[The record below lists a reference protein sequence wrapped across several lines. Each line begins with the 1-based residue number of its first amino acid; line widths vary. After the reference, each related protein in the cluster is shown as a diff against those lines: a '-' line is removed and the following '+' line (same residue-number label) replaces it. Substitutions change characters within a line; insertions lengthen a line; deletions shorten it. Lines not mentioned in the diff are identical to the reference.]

1 MAGVERCSRDDKAP
15 TRAAPSRPAKY
26 EPDCG
31 QNDRPGRWWYYVNNE
46 EQSDGTDE
54 NGNFYAWNIPNVRRA
69 FSRFPN
75 PGGNLGVYK
84 NHKGCT
90 RYNNKKDACDRLH
103 PKSGPRPINSVN
115 KENKSELRS
124 LINKYQECIDSIDLM
139 NECVR
144 RGIDPVSDAGH
155 DHEKKE
161 REKELKK
168 LKQWYNN
175 LIKKQQQKRQVV
187 KKKQDADRA
196 EELEESLRIPINDL
210 YEKNPANNKLRIK
223 VPLNE
228 NAAAKAHLER
238 LTLVPGLA
246 LDGEFTEL
254 TARDDDKL
262 QGMGDV
268 LRAAI
273 KKLLIR
279 YILNGNQEGT
289 DWKRKIEEAKEIQ
302 RNAEG
307 QAALPEPMEGLSI
320 DEIISAAPSGRFG
333 IEGREFSETMMAA
346 ADMGVKPRWFYH
358 GGQDKRKKTIKK
370 KRNKKTKKSK
380 KKKQKMKKRTKK
392 NKQKH

>member
-1 MAGVERCSRDDKAP
+1 MTGVERCSSNDKAP
-15 TRAAPSRPAKY
+15 TRAAPTRPPKY

-46 EQSDGTDE
+46 EQSDGKDE
-54 NGNFYAWNIPNVRRA
+54 NGNFYAWNDPPVRRA

-90 RYNNKKDACDRLH
+90 RYNDKKDACGRLH
-103 PKSGPRPINSVN
+103 PKSGPRPINTVN
-115 KENKSELRS
+115 KKNKSELKP
-124 LINKYQECIDSIDLM
+124 LINKYKECIRSINLM

-144 RGIDPVSDAGH
+144 PGIDPVSDAGH
-155 DHEKKE
+155 DREKKE
-161 REKELKK
+161 RVKELNK
-168 LKQWYNN
+168 LKGWYDD
-175 LIKKQQQKRQVV
+175 LIKKQQQKREDVN
-187 KKKQDADRA
+187 KKQEADRA
-196 EELEESLRIPINDL
+196 EELRGSLRMSINDL

-238 LTLVPGLA
+238 LNLVPGLA
-246 LDGEFTEL
+246 LDGEFNDILNREN
-254 TARDDDKL
+254 L

-268 LRAAI
+268 LRAGI

-279 YILNGNQEGT
+279 YILNGNQGGT

-307 QAALPEPMEGLSI
+307 QAAQPEPMEGLSI
-320 DEIISAAPSGRFG
+320 DEIISAAPSGRFSSD
-333 IEGREFSETMMAA
+333 GREFSETMMAA
-346 ADMGVKPRWFYH
+346 ADMGVEPRWFYH

>member
-15 TRAAPSRPAKY
+15 ARAAPSRPAKY

-31 QNDRPGRWWYYVNNE
+31 QDDRPGRWWYYVNNE

-54 NGNFYAWNIPNVRRA
+54 NGNYYAWNIPDVRRA

-75 PGGNLGVYK
+75 PSGNLGVYK

-103 PKSGPRPINSVN
+103 PESGPRPINSVN
-115 KENKSELRS
+115 KKNKSELKS
-124 LINKYQECIDSIDLM
+124 LINKYEECIRSINLI

-144 RGIDPVSDAGH
+144 RGIDPDSDAGH

-161 REKELKK
+161 RVKELNE
-168 LKQWYNN
+168 LKGWYND
-175 LIKKQQQKRQVV
+175 LIKKQQQKREDVN
-187 KKKQDADRA
+187 KKQEADRA
-196 EELEESLRIPINDL
+196 EELRGSLRMSINDL
-210 YEKNPANNKLRIK
+210 YEKNPANNKLIIK

-238 LTLVPGLA
+238 LNLVPGLA
-246 LDGEFTEL
+246 LDGEFNDILNREN
-254 TARDDDKL
+254 L
-262 QGMGDV
+262 QGMGNV

-279 YILNGNQEGT
+279 YILNGNQGGT

-307 QAALPEPMEGLSI
+307 QAALPEPIEGLSI
-320 DEIISAAPSGRFG
+320 DEIISAAPSGRFSSD
-333 IEGREFSETMMAA
+333 GREFSETMMAA
-346 ADMGVKPRWFYH
+346 ADMGVEPRWFYH

-380 KKKQKMKKRTKK
+380 KKKQKMRKRTKK